1 MVATPFEEIIPST
14 LLKSWRKAWPE
25 VGLGVETYCNDN
37 SLVER
42 GYQHPP
48 DNVGLISHINL
59 N

>member
-25 VGLGVETYCNDN
+25 VDLGVDTHCNDY
-37 SLVER
+37 SLVEKEN
-42 GYQHPP
+42 QHPP